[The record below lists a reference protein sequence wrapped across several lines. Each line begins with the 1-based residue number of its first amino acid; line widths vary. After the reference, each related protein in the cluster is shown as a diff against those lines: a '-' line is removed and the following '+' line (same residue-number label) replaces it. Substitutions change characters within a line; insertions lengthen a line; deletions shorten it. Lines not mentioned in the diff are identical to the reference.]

1 MSDLCLYYPIVAL
14 FVHPGMITSYHVH
27 INIDSHGDD
36 LMSVTIAKW
45 TIEQYHELVT
55 TGILD
60 DRRVELLD
68 GDIVEMPPEGMPHA
82 VYCGRTVKYLRN
94 LLGDRAEIRET
105 HPITLPNNSEPEP
118 DVAIVRAP
126 DTQYL
131 AHHPY
136 PEDIFWLIEYSDT
149 TLAKDLNTK
158 QRIYA
163 QAGILE
169 YWVVNLQASE
179 LIVFRGIDNDGYETQ
194 TKLTDGSI
202 APLSFLD
209 LVIEVSRLFSI

>member
-1 MSDLCLYYPIVAL
+1 MSI
-14 FVHPGMITSYHVH
+14 
-27 INIDSHGDD
+27 
-36 LMSVTIAKW
+36 TIAKW
-45 TIEQYHELVT
+45 TIEQYHELVN

-68 GDIVEMPPEGMPHA
+68 GDIAEMAPEGMPHA

-94 LLGDRAEIRET
+94 LLGDRAEIREA

-118 DVAIVRAP
+118 DVAIVRSP

-131 AHHPY
+131 DHHPY
-136 PEDIFWLIEYSDT
+136 PEDIFWLIEYADS

-179 LIVFRGIDNDGYETQ
+179 LVVFRGVGNDGYQ
-194 TKLTDGSI
+194 TENKLTSGSI
-202 APLSFLD
+202 SPSSFPD
-209 LVIEVSRLFSI
+209 LAVDVRRLFSI

>member
-1 MSDLCLYYPIVAL
+1 MSI
-14 FVHPGMITSYHVH
+14 
-27 INIDSHGDD
+27 
-36 LMSVTIAKW
+36 TIAKW
-45 TIEQYHELVT
+45 TIKQYHELVT

-60 DRRVELLD
+60 DRRVELLE
-68 GDIVEMPPEGMPHA
+68 GDIVEMAPEGMPHA
-82 VYCGRTVKYLRN
+82 VYCGRTVEYLRE
-94 LLGDRAEIRET
+94 LLRDRAKVRET

-118 DVAIVRAP
+118 DVAIVRSP

-149 TLAKDLNTK
+149 TLAKDINAK

-179 LIVFRGIDNDGYETQ
+179 LIVFIEVGSDGYLSK
-194 TKLTDGSI
+194 TKLNSGSI
-202 APLSFLD
+202 SPLSFPD
-209 LVIEVSRLFSI
+209 IEVEVRRLFSI

>member
-1 MSDLCLYYPIVAL
+1 VDTKS
-14 FVHPGMITSYHVH
+14 
-27 INIDSHGDD
+27 IDSQGDD

-45 TIEQYHELVT
+45 TIEQYHELVN

-60 DRRVELLD
+60 DRRVELLA
-68 GDIVEMPPEGMPHA
+68 GDIVEMPPAGMPHA

-94 LLGDRAEIRET
+94 LLGDRAELRET

-136 PEDIFWLIEYSDT
+136 PADIFWLIEYSDT
-149 TLAKDLNTK
+149 TLTKDLNTK

-163 QAGILE
+163 QAGISE
-169 YWVVNLQASE
+169 YWVVNLQALE
-179 LIVFRGIDNDGYETQ
+179 LIVFRGVGNDGDQAE
-194 TKLTDGSI
+194 TKLTNRSI
-202 APLSFLD
+202 APLSFPD
-209 LVIEVSRLFSI
+209 LEVEVSRLFSI

>member
-1 MSDLCLYYPIVAL
+1 MSI
-14 FVHPGMITSYHVH
+14 
-27 INIDSHGDD
+27 
-36 LMSVTIAKW
+36 TIAKW
-45 TIEQYHELVT
+45 TIEQYHELVA

-60 DRRVELLD
+60 DRRVELLA
-68 GDIVEMPPEGMPHA
+68 GDIVEMAPEGMPHA
-82 VYCGRTVKYLRN
+82 VYCGRTVEYLREM
-94 LLGDRAEIRET
+94 LRDRAKVRET

-118 DVAIVRAP
+118 DVAIVRSP

-149 TLAKDLNTK
+149 TLAKDLNAK

-179 LIVFRGIDNDGYETQ
+179 LIVFRAAASDGYEAQ
-194 TKLTDGSI
+194 TKLTSGSI
-202 APLSFLD
+202 SPLSFPD
-209 LVIEVSRLFSI
+209 LAVEVSRLFSI